1 MSETT
6 PTYYYTS
13 SLSFAQS
20 QTDLRT
26 PFYTNFVRAI
36 QSSAAMAEVVAGL
49 LASAFVSIAKDKLGS
64 AIAEQASLLWNF
76 TDDLEEMKD
85 HLETISAALEDAERR
100 SVKEKLVQL
109 LLKRLKDVAL
119 DISDVLEDYQDTS
132 DQATAKVR
140 SFTLL
145 YSPRPKTISI

>member
-1 MSETT
+1 
-6 PTYYYTS
+6 
-13 SLSFAQS
+13 
-20 QTDLRT
+20 
-26 PFYTNFVRAI
+26 
-36 QSSAAMAEVVAGL
+36 MAEEVAGL
-49 LASAFVSIAKDKLGS
+49 LASAFVSIAKDKLSS

-145 YSPRPKTISI
+145 YSPRPKTISIWIAFS

>member
-1 MSETT
+1 
-6 PTYYYTS
+6 
-13 SLSFAQS
+13 
-20 QTDLRT
+20 
-26 PFYTNFVRAI
+26 VRAI

-64 AIAEQASLLWNF
+64 AIAEQANLLWNF
-76 TDDLEEMKD
+76 GGDLKGMED
-85 HLETISAALEDAERR
+85 ALETISAALEDAERR

>member
-1 MSETT
+1 
-6 PTYYYTS
+6 
-13 SLSFAQS
+13 
-20 QTDLRT
+20 
-26 PFYTNFVRAI
+26 
-36 QSSAAMAEVVAGL
+36 MAEAVAGL
-49 LASAFVSIAKDKLGS
+49 LTSGFVKIAKDTLGS
-64 AIAEQASLLWNF
+64 AIGNQASLLWNF
-76 TDDLEEMKD
+76 TDDLQEMKD

>member
-1 MSETT
+1 
-6 PTYYYTS
+6 
-13 SLSFAQS
+13 
-20 QTDLRT
+20 
-26 PFYTNFVRAI
+26 
-36 QSSAAMAEVVAGL
+36 MAEVVAGL

-64 AIAEQASLLWNF
+64 AIAEQANLLWNF
-76 TDDLEEMKD
+76 GGDLEGMKD
-85 HLETISAALEDAERR
+85 AETR

>member
-26 PFYTNFVRAI
+26 PFYTNLVRAI
-36 QSSAAMAEVVAGL
+36 QSSAAMAEIVAGL

-64 AIAEQASLLWNF
+64 AIAEQANLQWNF
-76 TDDLEEMKD
+76 GGDMEGMKNA
-85 HLETISAALEDAERR
+85 LETISAALEDAERR
-100 SVKEKLVQL
+100 SRMLSRLMLYRSASKLTTSKELAVCGC
-109 LLKRLKDVAL
+109 RG
-119 DISDVLEDYQDTS
+119 Y
-132 DQATAKVR
+132 
-140 SFTLL
+140 
-145 YSPRPKTISI
+145 YSVF